1 MIDLQTAN
9 SDTIE
14 DFSRQLYTTYRHGQP
29 SFEAISQVVV
39 EEIFKTFRQADDNPT
54 FGLVRIYRLTK
65 FDELTPALA
74 QSVDT
79 SRQKWITLMGTVGV
93 EPAWCQRLS
102 SQGHQ
107 AVPLGE
113 NQSPMVSAALYQLGL
128 DIGIDVPISN
138 IDLPMQQAS
147 FMTRYFHVEQALGS
161 PYIPAQDGFVV
172 PYGIQSVVGLGNGF
186 MSGSLYILL
195 AFSRLAI
202 NPTQAMNFA
211 HAAPFIGTL
220 LANYDTA
227 KIWTEA

>member
-1 MIDLQTAN
+1 MINLQTADA
-9 SDTIE
+9 DTIE
-14 DFSRQLYTTYRHGQP
+14 DFSRQLYRTYRQGQP
-29 SFEAISQVVV
+29 SFEAVSQLLV
-39 EEIFKTFRQADDNPT
+39 ENIFKTFRQADDSPT

-79 SRQKWITLMGTVGV
+79 TRQKWITLMGTVGV
-93 EPAWCQRLS
+93 EQAWCHRLS

-128 DIGIDVPISN
+128 DIGIEVPTTT

-161 PYIPAQDGFVV
+161 PYIPAQDGFVI

-186 MSGSLYILL
+186 VSGSLYILL
-195 AFSRLAI
+195 AFSRMAI
-202 NPTQAMNFA
+202 NSAQAMNFA
-211 HAAPFIGTL
+211 HAAPFFGTL
-220 LANYDTA
+220 MANYDTA
-227 KIWTEA
+227 KIWTDA